1 MSEIIRVRPGVP
13 EALLAEARRTP
24 QLECCGLLAGTG
36 GVISAILPARNALA
50 SATAYSIAPDELFAL
65 FRRMREGRLDHLG
78 IYHSHP
84 ATENAPSPSDIAQ
97 AYYPEV
103 AYFIV
108 LPSGDAS
115 RPVRAFRIAG
125 GHATELDIEIV

>member
-1 MSEIIRVRPGVP
+1 MSEIIRVQSGVP

-36 GVISAILPARNALA
+36 GVISTILPARNALA

-65 FRRMREGRLDHLG
+65 FRRMREERLDHLG

-84 ATENAPSPSDIAQ
+84 ATETAPSLSDIAQ
-97 AYYPEV
+97 AYYPEA

-108 LPSGDAS
+108 SPREDAP